1 MAKRLL
7 DTIPTVVK
15 VELCYAQGQLGQ
27 LAEALRQGRSLDQ
40 MFKTGGRYEGEICKK
55 YGGEAQIAKL
65 KEECSSIISKWRKYV
80 IEQGVQIDFDKLLE
94 ELNLPEQSSLN
105 VSPEGLAY
113 AKDLDESNNFSTV
126 DN

>member
-1 MAKRLL
+1 
-7 DTIPTVVK
+7 
-15 VELCYAQGQLGQ
+15 
-27 LAEALRQGRSLDQ
+27 
-40 MFKTGGRYEGEICKK
+40 MFINY
-55 YGGEAQIAKL
+55 Q
-65 KEECSSIISKWRKYV
+65 KWRKYV